1 MTQINTELSRFTLK
15 PAAGKPAAGHLLF
28 AIQVVALWQAIL
40 IVPMGGQNQGIAGM
54 NPLRESDATP
64 GSAFAVPGP
73 VGMDALIPL
82 VARIIARVN
91 DDWHPPAPDTT
102 PTTSLTAD
110 TLADLSKLLPR
121 DEWGQGGGALR
132 SERIPVGT
140 STNLTVQLHGNLVLR
155 LPEWT
160 NAASASAA
168 AQSEW
173 NRLVAK
179 LRVHEQRHLDIA
191 IEEFDKVG
199 PALVGQDIDQIVAA
213 VTAANAAAKK
223 RQDDL
228 DTATDHGSR
237 KGVQYG
243 DVFLDTSIT

>member
-1 MTQINTELSRFTLK
+1 
-15 PAAGKPAAGHLLF
+15 
-28 AIQVVALWQAIL
+28 
-40 IVPMGGQNQGIAGM
+40 MGNRVQGVIGT
-54 NPLRESDATP
+54 D
-64 GSAFAVPGP
+64 AVPDTDAPDQLVLPG
-73 VGMDALIPL
+73 VTGMDAPIPL
-82 VARIIARVN
+82 VARIIARVH

-110 TLADLSKLLPR
+110 TLEDLGKLLPKG
-121 DEWGQGGGALR
+121 EWGQGGGSLR
-132 SERIPVGT
+132 STPIPVGT
-140 STNLTVQLHGNLVLR
+140 STNLTVELHGNLVLR

-160 NAASASAA
+160 NESSASRK
-168 AQSEW
+168 AQAEW
-173 NRLVAK
+173 DRMITK
-179 LRVHEQRHLDIA
+179 LKEHEQRHVDIA

-199 PALVGQDIDQIVAA
+199 PLLVGKDIDQIVAT

-228 DTATDHGSR
+228 DAATDHGAK